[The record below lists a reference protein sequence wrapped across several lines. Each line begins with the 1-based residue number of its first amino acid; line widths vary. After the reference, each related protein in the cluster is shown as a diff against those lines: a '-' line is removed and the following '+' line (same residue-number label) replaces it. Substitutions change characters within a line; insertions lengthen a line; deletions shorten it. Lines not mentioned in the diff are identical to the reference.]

1 MSIKNFTKKLLVW
14 YDLNKRDL
22 PWRNSIN
29 PYIIWVSEII
39 LQQTRI
45 EQGLPYFKKFINK
58 YPNVFELSKANLDE
72 LMNVWQGLGYYSR
85 AVNMYKSSKII
96 VQEFSGDFPVSY
108 ESLVK
113 LPGIGDYTAS
123 AISSICNNE
132 CKIVVDG
139 NVMRLFSRLFN
150 LKKEVNSIGLKN
162 QIKFI
167 GDKLISKSKPGN
179 FNQALMDFGSMIC
192 SPKNYKCG
200 NCIFSKDCIAFKN
213 NTIDFLPLKKAKV
226 KIKTRYLNYLIGLSN
241 NDKVKIIKR
250 NKKDIWQGL
259 YEFPLIETNHEIDLS
274 QTEKKF
280 EKIGYFKAENVI
292 KKLTI
297 NHKLTHQNLHIYFW
311 IFKTYFEDNNCIKI
325 NDLESYP
332 FPKPLFEIISQIK

>member
-1 MSIKNFTKKLLVW
+1 LLIKNFTKKLLVW

-22 PWRNSIN
+22 PWRNSFN

-96 VQEFSGDFPVSY
+96 VQEFSGVFPLSY
-108 ESLVK
+108 ESLIK

-167 GDKLISKSKPGN
+167 GGKLISKSKPGN

-226 KIKTRYLNYLIGLSN
+226 KIKTRYFNYLIGFSN

-280 EKIGYFKAENVI
+280 EKIHYFKAENVI

-311 IFKTYFEDNNCIKI
+311 IFKTNFEDNNCIKI